1 MKAIRLLNRIDQN
14 KLNDDFKLY
23 DWDTLVYNEP
33 NLDTTVKNLSSCIQE
48 IHYYYYIINS

>member
-23 DWDTLVYNEP
+23 DWDTLVYNER
-33 NLDTTVKNLSSCIQE
+33 NLDTTVQNLSSCMQE
-48 IHYYYYIINS
+48 IQTRPLN